1 MKPARTFRYRLLSLS
16 PPGTVLV
23 VVFALII
30 AFILLVGE
38 RWLEE
43 RKSLLDE
50 VEMQAILV
58 GANVSI
64 SLAAGDPQMGNDML
78 TAMAK
83 APHVLSTGLYRREGP
98 LFARFDREKTGH
110 LLPEVTPGLGHS
122 FDGGTLRVTVPVAY
136 SGVPDIGTLT
146 VIATL
151 DGIYSSI
158 LYFAASLLGTV
169 GVATLLG
176 IIATGGLR
184 DRMKQAEHDL
194 HLLALYDRV
203 TGLSNRY
210 AFELAIEQTVLRHQ
224 RDGGGSAL
232 LFIDVDGFKKI
243 NDRFG
248 HASGDQVLQEIGRRI
263 TYTLRA
269 ADVVARL
276 GGDEFGAILVN
287 TSNPADA
294 AHVAESLVRE
304 AVKPFLMGAEAN
316 AHIGFSIGIAMLPD
330 DGDAAAV
337 LMHHA
342 DLAMYHAKSLGKNT
356 YQFFSDTLDNAVRR
370 RLDIEEGLRR
380 AIRGNELSVAYQ
392 PQAAEVSGL
401 PQGVEALVRWTRPD
415 GSVVAPAE
423 FIPVAEESGLIS
435 DIGDFVLK
443 QVCADITTLR
453 QRGLLVPVVA
463 INLSG
468 RQFLRRSFAQDM
480 MRTLTAAGLTP
491 ADIEIELTESVLMDK
506 LDEYRQIMAD
516 LSDCGV
522 KIAIDDFGTGYSSL
536 SYLSKLPVSKLKID
550 QSFVHELPHKANSL
564 TIVTGIVS
572 MAHALGLRVVA
583 EGVETELQA
592 ACLRDNG
599 CDLLQ
604 GYCIGHPMRLEQL
617 AGLLSPMEKRA

>member
-1 MKPARTFRYRLLSLS
+1 MRPVRAKRHWLFNLFPTSTA
-16 PPGTVLV
+16 LV
-23 VVFALII
+23 VAFALAI
-30 AFILLVGE
+30 AFLLLVGQ
-38 RWLEE
+38 RWIEE
-43 RKSLLDE
+43 RRSLLEE
-50 VEMQAILV
+50 VEMQATLV

-64 SLAAGDPQMGNDML
+64 ALAAGDPQMGNEML
-78 TAMAK
+78 AAMAK
-83 APHVLSTGLYRREGP
+83 APHVQSTGLYRREGP
-98 LFARFDREKTGH
+98 LFARYDREMHGLLPDTSPPVGHRFSSGH
-110 LLPEVTPGLGHS
+110 LH
-122 FDGGTLRVTVPVAY
+122 VTVPVAY
-136 SGVPDIGTLT
+136 SGVEDLGTL
-146 VIATL
+146 VVVVTL
-151 DGIYSSI
+151 GGIYSSM
-158 LYFAASLLGTV
+158 LYFVASLLGTIA
-169 GVATLLG
+169 VATVLG
-176 IIATGGLR
+176 MLASRGLR
-184 DRMKQAEHDL
+184 QRMKQAEHDL

-248 HASGDQVLQEIGRRI
+248 HAHGDQVLQEIGRRI
-263 TYTLRA
+263 TYSLRA

-287 TSNPADA
+287 TANPADA
-294 AHVAESLVRE
+294 AHVAENLVRE
-304 AVKPFLMGAEAN
+304 AAKPFMMGDAS

-330 DGDAAAV
+330 DGEAAAT

-342 DLAMYHAKSLGKNT
+342 DLAMYHAKSLGKST

-380 AIRGNELSVAYQ
+380 AIRNHELSLMYQ
-392 PQAAEVSGL
+392 PQAAALGGV
-401 PQGVEALVRWTRPD
+401 PQGVEALVRWIRPD
-415 GSVVAPAE
+415 GSIIAPGE

-443 QVCADITTLR
+443 QVCADINALR
-453 QRGLLVPVVA
+453 ERGLEVPVVA
-463 INLSG
+463 VNLSG

-491 ADIEIELTESVLMDK
+491 ADIEIELTESVLMDR

-516 LSDCGV
+516 LSASGV
-522 KIAIDDFGTGYSSL
+522 RIAIDDFGTGYSSL

-550 QSFVHELPHKANSL
+550 QSFVQELPHNANSL

-583 EGVETELQA
+583 EGVETEAQA
-592 ACLRDNG
+592 ASLRSNG

-604 GYCIGHPMRLEQL
+604 GYCIGRPMPLEQL
-617 AGLLSPMEKRA
+617 AACLPKAEQSA

>member
-1 MKPARTFRYRLLSLS
+1 MKPARTTRHWLLNVF
-16 PPGTVLV
+16 PTGTALV
-23 VVFALII
+23 IVFALLI
-30 AFILLVGE
+30 AFLMLVSQ

-43 RKSLLDE
+43 RGSLLAE
-50 VEMQAILV
+50 VKLQATLV
-58 GANVSI
+58 GENVSI

-78 TAMAK
+78 AAMAN
-83 APHVLSTGLYRREGP
+83 APRVQNTGLYRRDGQ
-98 LFARFDREKTGH
+98 LFARYDRDRQRALPATSPTIGH
-110 LLPEVTPGLGHS
+110 FFEPGFLN
-122 FDGGTLRVTVPVAY
+122 VTVPVNY
-136 SGVPDIGTLT
+136 GGVRDIGTLL
-146 VIATL
+146 VRVTL
-151 DGIYSSI
+151 DGLYSSM
-158 LYFAASLLGTV
+158 LYFIASLLGTV
-169 GVATLLG
+169 TVATLLG
-176 IIATGGLR
+176 LLMSRGLR
-184 DRMKQAEHDL
+184 QRMKQAEHDL
-194 HLLALYDRV
+194 HVLALYDRV

-210 AFELAIEQTVLRHQ
+210 AFEMAIEQTVLRHQ

-248 HASGDQVLQEIGRRI
+248 HASGDKVLQEIGQRI

-304 AVKPFLMGAEAN
+304 AAKPFLMGEAS

-330 DGDAAAV
+330 DGDAGAI

-342 DLAMYHAKSLGKNT
+342 DLAMYHAKSLGKSN

-370 RLDIEEGLRR
+370 RLEIEEGLRR
-380 AIRGNELSVAYQ
+380 ALRDRELSVVYQ
-392 PQAAEVSGL
+392 PQVTTLGAP
-401 PQGVEALVRWTRPD
+401 PQGVEALVRWVRPN
-415 GSVVAPAE
+415 GTNITPCE

-435 DIGDFVLK
+435 DIGDYVLQ
-443 QVCADITTLR
+443 QVCQDILSLR
-453 QRGLLVPVVA
+453 QQGLPVPVVA
-463 INLSG
+463 VNLSG
-468 RQFLRRSFAQDM
+468 RQFLRRTFARDM
-480 MRTLTAAGLTP
+480 MHTIESAGLTA
-491 ADIEIELTESVLMDK
+491 ADIEIELTESVLMDR

-516 LSDCGV
+516 LSASGV

-550 QSFVHELPHKANSL
+550 RSFVSELPDNPNSL

-583 EGVETELQA
+583 EGVETEAQA
-592 ACLRDNG
+592 TCLLDNE

-604 GYCIGHPMRLEQL
+604 GYGTGRPMPLAELARLL
-617 AGLLSPMEKRA
+617 TPAP

>member
-1 MKPARTFRYRLLSLS
+1 MQPARPSRHWLLSLFS
-16 PPGTVLV
+16 TGTALV
-23 VVFALII
+23 VVFALGI
-30 AFILLVGE
+30 AFVLLVGE

-50 VEMQAILV
+50 VEMQAMLV
-58 GANVSI
+58 GSNVSI
-64 SLAAGDPQMGNDML
+64 ALAAGDPQMGNEML
-78 TAMAK
+78 AAMAK
-83 APHVLSTGLYRREGP
+83 APHVQSTGLYRREGQ
-98 LFARFDREKTGH
+98 LFARYDRESPSTLPATSPNIGH
-110 LLPEVTPGLGHS
+110 TFTSGQ
-122 FDGGTLRVTVPVAY
+122 LRITVPVAY
-136 SGVPDIGTLT
+136 SGVQDIGTLV
-146 VIATL
+146 VIASL
-151 DGIYSSI
+151 DGIYNSL
-158 LYFAASLLGTV
+158 LYFVTSLLGTIA
-169 GVATLLG
+169 VATLLG
-176 IIATGGLR
+176 IIATSGLR
-184 DRMKQAEHDL
+184 ERMKQAEHDL

-248 HASGDQVLQEIGRRI
+248 HASGDQVLQEIGQRI

-294 AHVAESLVRE
+294 AHVAENLVRE
-304 AVKPFLMGAEAN
+304 AAKPFLMGEAS

-330 DGDAAAV
+330 DGEAAAI

-342 DLAMYHAKSLGKNT
+342 DLAMYHAKSLGKST

-380 AIRGNELSVAYQ
+380 AIRNNELSVMYQ
-392 PQAAEVSGL
+392 PQVSELNGA
-401 PQGVEALVRWTRPD
+401 PQGIEALVRWIRPD
-415 GSVVAPAE
+415 GIAIAPSE
-423 FIPVAEESGLIS
+423 FIPVAEESGLIT

-443 QVCADITTLR
+443 QVCVDTNLLR
-453 QRGLLVPVVA
+453 QHGLQVPVVA

-468 RQFLRRSFAQDM
+468 RQFMRRTFAQDM

-491 ADIEIELTESVLMDK
+491 EDIEIELTESILMDK

-516 LSDCGV
+516 LSASGV

-550 QSFVHELPHKANSL
+550 QSFVQDLPHNANSQA
-564 TIVTGIVS
+564 IVTGIIG

-583 EGVETELQA
+583 EGVETEAQA
-592 ACLRDNG
+592 VCLRNNG

-604 GYCIGHPMRLEQL
+604 GYCIGHPMHLMQL
-617 AGLLSPMEKRA
+617 ATLLPKIEQRA

>member
-1 MKPARTFRYRLLSLS
+1 MQPPRPSRHWLLSLFS
-16 PPGTVLV
+16 TGTALV
-23 VVFALII
+23 VVFALVI
-30 AFILLVGE
+30 AFVLLVGE

-50 VEMQAILV
+50 VQMQATLV
-58 GANVSI
+58 GSNVSI
-64 SLAAGDPQMGNDML
+64 ALAAGDPQMGNEML
-78 TAMAK
+78 AAMAK
-83 APHVLSTGLYRREGP
+83 APHVQSTGLYRREGE
-98 LFARFDREKTGH
+98 LFARYDREPH
-110 LLPEVTPGLGHS
+110 SELPEVSPPIGHTFNS
-122 FDGGTLRVTVPVAY
+122 DYLSVTVPVAY
-136 SGVPDIGTLT
+136 SGVHDIGTL
-146 VIATL
+146 VVLVTL
-151 DGIYSSI
+151 SGIYSSM
-158 LYFAASLLGTV
+158 LYFITSLLGTAAI
-169 GVATLLG
+169 ATLLG
-176 IIATGGLR
+176 TFASRGLR
-184 DRMKQAEHDL
+184 QRMKQAEHDL
-194 HLLALYDRV
+194 QLLALYDRV

-248 HASGDQVLQEIGRRI
+248 HASGDQVLQEIGQRI

-287 TSNPADA
+287 TSNPSDA

-304 AVKPFLMGAEAN
+304 AAKPFLMGEAS

-330 DGDAAAV
+330 DGEAAAI

-356 YQFFSDTLDNAVRR
+356 YQFFSDTLDNDVRR

-380 AIRGNELSVAYQ
+380 AIRDKELSVAYQ
-392 PQAAEVSGL
+392 PQVSELNGV
-401 PQGVEALVRWTRPD
+401 PQGIEALVRWVRPD
-415 GSVVAPAE
+415 GSSITPGE
-423 FIPVAEESGLIS
+423 FIPVAEESGLIT
-435 DIGDFVLK
+435 DIGDFVLN
-443 QVCADITTLR
+443 QVCADINHLR
-453 QRGLLVPVVA
+453 QRGLRVPVVA
-463 INLSG
+463 FNLSA
-468 RQFLRRSFAQDM
+468 RQFMRHSFAQDM
-480 MRTLTAAGLTP
+480 IRTLTAAGLTP
-491 ADIEIELTESVLMDK
+491 TDIEIELTESVLMDK

-516 LSDCGV
+516 LSTSGV

-550 QSFVHELPHKANSL
+550 QSFVQDLPHNANSL
-564 TIVTGIVS
+564 AIVSGVVS

-583 EGVETELQA
+583 EGVETEAQA
-592 ACLRDNG
+592 ICLRNNG

-604 GYCIGHPMRLEQL
+604 GYCIGHPMHLEQL
-617 AGLLSPMEKRA
+617 AALLPSSGQQV

>member
-1 MKPARTFRYRLLSLS
+1 MRPVRAQRHWLFSLLPTSAA
-16 PPGTVLV
+16 LV
-23 VVFALII
+23 VVFALTI
-30 AFILLVGE
+30 AFILLVGQRWIEE
-38 RWLEE
+38 RRSLLEE
-43 RKSLLDE
+43 
-50 VEMQAILV
+50 VELQATLV

-78 TAMAK
+78 AAMAK
-83 APHVLSTGLYRREGP
+83 APHVQSTGLYRREGP
-98 LFARFDREKTGH
+98 LFARYDRESYSP
-110 LLPEVTPGLGHS
+110 LPETSPPIGHRFS
-122 FDGGTLRVTVPVAY
+122 SGHLRVTVPVAY
-136 SGVPDIGTLT
+136 SGVQDLGTL
-146 VIATL
+146 VVVVTL
-151 DGIYSSI
+151 EGIYSSM
-158 LYFAASLLGTV
+158 LYFVASLLGTI
-169 GVATLLG
+169 A
-176 IIATGGLR
+176 IATVLGMLASRGLR
-184 DRMKQAEHDL
+184 QRMKQAEHDL

-248 HASGDQVLQEIGRRI
+248 HANGDQVLQEIGRRI
-263 TYTLRA
+263 TYSLRA

-287 TSNPADA
+287 TANPADA

-304 AVKPFLMGAEAN
+304 AAKPFLMGDAS
-316 AHIGFSIGIAMLPD
+316 AHVGFSIGIAMLPD
-330 DGDAAAV
+330 DGEAAAT

-342 DLAMYHAKSLGKNT
+342 DLAMYHAKSLGKST

-380 AIRGNELSVAYQ
+380 AIRDQQLSLMYQ
-392 PQAAEVSGL
+392 PQAAELGGS
-401 PQGVEALVRWTRPD
+401 PQGVEALVRWIRPD
-415 GSVVAPAE
+415 GSIVAPHE

-435 DIGDFVLK
+435 DIGDFVLT
-443 QVCADITTLR
+443 QVCADINALR
-453 QRGLLVPVVA
+453 QSGLRVPVVA

-468 RQFLRRSFAQDM
+468 RQFLRRSFAKDM
-480 MRTLTAAGLTP
+480 MRTLMAAGLTP

-516 LSDCGV
+516 LSASGV
-522 KIAIDDFGTGYSSL
+522 RIAIDDFGTGYSSL

-550 QSFVHELPHKANSL
+550 QSFVQELPHNANSL
-564 TIVTGIVS
+564 SIVTGVVS

-583 EGVETELQA
+583 EGVETEAQA
-592 ACLRDNG
+592 ACLRNNG

-604 GYCIGHPMRLEQL
+604 GYCIGHPMPLEQL
-617 AGLLSPMEKRA
+617 AANLPQAEKRA

>member
-1 MKPARTFRYRLLSLS
+1 MQPASTSRHRLLSLF
-16 PPGTVLV
+16 PTGTALV
-23 VVFALII
+23 VVFALLI
-30 AFILLVGE
+30 AFFLLIGE

-43 RKSLLDE
+43 RRSLLKA
-50 VEMQAILV
+50 VEMQATLV

-64 SLAAGDPQMGNDML
+64 ALAAGDPQMGNDML

-83 APHVLSTGLYRREGP
+83 APHVLSTGLYRREGQ
-98 LFARFDREKTGH
+98 LFARYDREKNHILPDTTPALGHRFSSGH
-110 LLPEVTPGLGHS
+110 LS
-122 FDGGTLRVTVPVAY
+122 VTVPVAY

-151 DGIYSSI
+151 EGIYNSM
-158 LYFAASLLGTV
+158 LYFIASMLGML

-184 DRMKQAEHDL
+184 KRMKQAEHDL

-210 AFELAIEQTVLRHQ
+210 AFELAIEQTVLRHR

-248 HASGDQVLQEIGRRI
+248 HASGDKVLQEIGRRI
-263 TYTLRA
+263 TYSLRA

-287 TSNPADA
+287 TSNPSDA
-294 AHVAESLVRE
+294 AHVAENLVRE
-304 AVKPFLMGAEAN
+304 AAKPFLMGIEAN

-342 DLAMYHAKSLGKNT
+342 DLAMYHAKSLGKGNF
-356 YQFFSDTLDNAVRR
+356 QFFSDTLDNAVRR
-370 RLDIEEGLRR
+370 RLEIEEGLRR
-380 AIRGNELSVAYQ
+380 AIRNKELSLVYQ
-392 PQAAEVSGL
+392 PQAAEVGGP
-401 PQGVEALVRWTRPD
+401 PQGMEALVRWIRPD
-415 GSVVAPAE
+415 GTVVTPGE
-423 FIPVAEESGLIS
+423 FIPVAEESGLIV
-435 DIGDFVLK
+435 DIGDFVLS
-443 QVCADITTLR
+443 QICADINSLR
-453 QRGLLVPVVA
+453 QRGLQVPVVA

-480 MRTLTAAGLTP
+480 VRTLTAASLTP

-516 LSDCGV
+516 LSTSGV

-536 SYLSKLPVSKLKID
+536 SYLARLPVSKLKID
-550 QSFVHELPHKANSL
+550 QSFVQDLPHNTNSL
-564 TIVTGIVS
+564 TIVSGIVS

-583 EGVETELQA
+583 EGVESEAQA
-592 ACLRDNG
+592 SCLRSNA

-617 AGLLSPMEKRA
+617 ASLLPPAEKRA

>member
-1 MKPARTFRYRLLSLS
+1 MRPVRAQRHWLFNLFPSSTA
-16 PPGTVLV
+16 LV
-23 VVFALII
+23 VAFALTI
-30 AFILLVGE
+30 AFFLLVGQ
-38 RWLEE
+38 RWIEE
-43 RKSLLDE
+43 RRSLLEE
-50 VEMQAILV
+50 VEMQAALV

-64 SLAAGDPQMGNDML
+64 SLAAGDPQMGNEML
-78 TAMAK
+78 AAMAK
-83 APHVLSTGLYRREGP
+83 APHVQSTGLYRREGP
-98 LFARFDREKTGH
+98 LFARYDRQPRSQ
-110 LLPEVTPGLGHS
+110 LPETSPAIGHNFS
-122 FDGGTLRVTVPVAY
+122 SGHLRVTVPVAY
-136 SGVPDIGTLT
+136 SGVQDIGTLA
-146 VIATL
+146 VVVTL
-151 DGIYSSI
+151 EGIYSSM
-158 LYFAASLLGTV
+158 LYFIASLLGTIA
-169 GVATLLG
+169 VATVLG
-176 IIATGGLR
+176 MLASGGLR
-184 DRMKQAEHDL
+184 RRMKQAEHDL

-248 HASGDQVLQEIGRRI
+248 HAHGDQVLQEIGRRI
-263 TYTLRA
+263 TYSLRA

-287 TSNPADA
+287 TANPADA

-304 AVKPFLMGAEAN
+304 AAKPFLMEDASAY
-316 AHIGFSIGIAMLPD
+316 IGFSIGIAMLPD
-330 DGDAAAV
+330 DGEAAAT

-342 DLAMYHAKSLGKNT
+342 DLAMYHAKSLGKST

-370 RLDIEEGLRR
+370 RLDIEEGLRC
-380 AIRGNELSVAYQ
+380 AIRNQELSLMYQ
-392 PQAAEVSGL
+392 PQTAELGGS
-401 PQGVEALVRWTRPD
+401 PQGVEALVRWIRPD
-415 GSVVAPAE
+415 GSMVTPCE

-443 QVCADITTLR
+443 QVCADINALH

-516 LSDCGV
+516 LSASGV
-522 KIAIDDFGTGYSSL
+522 RIAIDDFGTGYSSL

-550 QSFVHELPHKANSL
+550 QSFVQELPHNANSL
-564 TIVTGIVS
+564 SIVTGVVS

-583 EGVETELQA
+583 EGVETEAQA
-592 ACLRDNG
+592 DCLCNNG

-604 GYCIGHPMRLEQL
+604 GYCIGRPMPLEQL
-617 AGLLSPMEKRA
+617 ATCLPRAEKRA

>member
-30 AFILLVGE
+30 GFILLVGE
-38 RWLEE
+38 RWLEA

-78 TAMAK
+78 AAMAK
-83 APHVLSTGLYRREGP
+83 APHVLSTGLYRREGQ

-110 LLPEVTPGLGHS
+110 LLPEVTPELGHR
-122 FDGGTLRVTVPVAY
+122 FGGGTLRVTVPVAY

-151 DGIYSSI
+151 EGIYSSI

-176 IIATGGLR
+176 IITTGGLR
-184 DRMKQAEHDL
+184 ERMKQAEHDL

-380 AIRGNELSVAYQ
+380 AIRGNELYVAYQ
-392 PQAAEVSGL
+392 PQAAEVGGL

-423 FIPVAEESGLIS
+423 FVPVAEESGLIS

-443 QVCADITTLR
+443 RVCEDITSLR
-453 QRGLLVPVVA
+453 QRGLHVPVVA

-480 MRTLTAAGLTP
+480 MRTLNSAGLTP

-506 LDEYRQIMAD
+506 LDEYRQIMAE

-550 QSFVHELPHKANSL
+550 QSFVHDLPHKANSL

-583 EGVETELQA
+583 EGVETEVQA
-592 ACLRDNG
+592 TCLRDNG

-617 AGLLSPMEKRA
+617 ASLLPPVEKRA

>member
-1 MKPARTFRYRLLSLS
+1 MKPARPDRHWLLSLI
-16 PPGTVLV
+16 PTGTALVIVL
-23 VVFALII
+23 ALVI
-30 AFILLVGE
+30 AFVMLVSQ

-43 RKSLLDE
+43 RKSLLEE
-50 VEMQAILV
+50 VQQQASLV

-64 SLAAGDPQMGNDML
+64 ALAAGDSQMGNEML
-78 TAMAK
+78 AAMAK
-83 APHVLSTGLYRREGP
+83 APRVLSTGLYRRDGR
-98 LFARFDREKTGH
+98 LFSRYDRDKQNALPELSPRTGH
-110 LLPEVTPGLGHS
+110 RFTAGRL
-122 FDGGTLRVTVPVAY
+122 DVTVAVGYGGVA
-136 SGVPDIGTLT
+136 DIGTL
-146 VIATL
+146 VVQVTL
-151 DGIYSSI
+151 DGVYRSM
-158 LYFAASLLGTV
+158 LYYIASLLGTV
-169 GVATLLG
+169 AVATLLG
-176 IIATGGLR
+176 LLVSRGLR
-184 DRMKQAEHDL
+184 QRMKQAEHDL

-248 HASGDQVLQEIGRRI
+248 HASGDKVLQEIGQRI

-304 AVKPFLMGAEAN
+304 AAKPFLMGEAS

-330 DGDAAAV
+330 DGEAAAI

-342 DLAMYHAKSLGKNT
+342 DLAMYHAKSQGKSN

-370 RLDIEEGLRR
+370 RLEIEEGLRR
-380 AIRGNELSVAYQ
+380 AIRENELSLAYQ
-392 PQAAEVSGL
+392 PQAAQLGCK
-401 PQGVEALVRWTRPD
+401 PQGVEALVRWLRPD
-415 GSVVAPAE
+415 GSSVPPSE

-435 DIGDFVLK
+435 DIGDFVLR
-443 QVCADITTLR
+443 QVCADICQLR
-453 QRGLLVPVVA
+453 QCGLEVPIVA

-468 RQFLRRSFAQDM
+468 RQFLRRSFARDM
-480 MRTLTAAGLTP
+480 MQTLHEEGLTP
-491 ADIEIELTESVLMDK
+491 ADIEIELTESVLMDR

-516 LSDCGV
+516 LSTSGV

-550 QSFVHELPHKANSL
+550 RSFVSDLPDNANSL

-583 EGVETELQA
+583 EGVETEAQA
-592 ACLRDNG
+592 ACLLENN

-604 GYCIGHPMRLEQL
+604 GYFVGRPVPLEQL
-617 AGLLSPMEKRA
+617 ARQLQTAT

>member
-1 MKPARTFRYRLLSLS
+1 MKPVRTSRPWLHSLF
-16 PPGTVLV
+16 PTGTALV
-23 VVFALII
+23 VVFALLI
-30 AFILLVGE
+30 AFFLLIGE
-38 RWLEE
+38 RWIEE
-43 RKSLLDE
+43 RRSLLNE
-50 VEMQAILV
+50 VEMQATLV

-64 SLAAGDPQMGNDML
+64 ALAAGDPQMGNEML

-83 APHVLSTGLYRREGP
+83 APHVQSTGLYRREGQ
-98 LFARFDREKTGH
+98 LFARYDREKIHH
-110 LLPEVTPGLGHS
+110 LLPATAPALGHAFS
-122 FDGGTLRVTVPVAY
+122 SGYLRVTVPVAY
-136 SGVPDIGTLT
+136 SGVTDIGTLT
-146 VIATL
+146 VIAAL
-151 DGIYSSI
+151 DDIYNSM
-158 LYFAASLLGTV
+158 LYFVASLLGTM

-184 DRMKQAEHDL
+184 ERMKQAEHDL

-294 AHVAESLVRE
+294 AHVAENLVRE
-304 AVKPFLMGAEAN
+304 AAKPFLMGAEAN

-330 DGDAAAV
+330 DGEAAAI

-342 DLAMYHAKSLGKNT
+342 DLAMYHAKSLGKSN

-380 AIRGNELSVAYQ
+380 AIRDNELSIMYQ
-392 PQAAEVSGL
+392 PQAAEVDGS
-401 PQGVEALVRWTRPD
+401 PEGVEALVRWIRPD
-415 GSVVAPAE
+415 GSVVTPGE

-443 QVCADITTLR
+443 QVCEDVNTLR

-491 ADIEIELTESVLMDK
+491 CGYRNRADRKRADGQAGRVPPDHGRPERQRRQDRHRRFR
-506 LDEYRQIMAD
+506 YRLLLAQ
-516 LSDCGV
+516 LS
-522 KIAIDDFGTGYSSL
+522 I
-536 SYLSKLPVSKLKID
+536 
-550 QSFVHELPHKANSL
+550 
-564 TIVTGIVS
+564 
-572 MAHALGLRVVA
+572 
-583 EGVETELQA
+583 QA
-592 ACLRDNG
+592 ASIQTQDRPELC
-599 CDLLQ
+599 
-604 GYCIGHPMRLEQL
+604 
-617 AGLLSPMEKRA
+617 A

>member
-1 MKPARTFRYRLLSLS
+1 MTVVLL
-16 PPGTVLV
+16 
-23 VVFALII
+23 I

-50 VEMQAILV
+50 VQMQAALV

-64 SLAAGDPQMGNDML
+64 AIAARDPQMGNDML
-78 TAMAK
+78 EAMHK
-83 APHVLSTGLYRREGP
+83 APHILSTGLYRREGP
-98 LFARFDREKTGH
+98 LFARYDRQKPSP
-110 LLPEVTPGLGHS
+110 LPEQSPPLGHVFS
-122 FDGGTLRVTVPVAY
+122 RGQLQVTVSVAY
-136 SGVPDIGTLT
+136 GGVSDIGTLV
-146 VIATL
+146 VIASL
-151 DGIYSSI
+151 DSVYSSI
-158 LYFAASLLGTV
+158 LYFIGSLLGTV

-176 IIATGGLR
+176 LAMSRGLR
-184 DRMKQAEHDL
+184 KRMKQAEHDL

-210 AFELAIEQTVLRHQ
+210 AFELAIEQTVLRHG

-287 TSNPADA
+287 TANPADA

-304 AVKPFLMGAEAN
+304 AAKPFRMGEAS
-316 AHIGFSIGIAMLPD
+316 AHVGFSIGIAMLPD

-342 DLAMYHAKSLGKNT
+342 DLAMYHAKSLGKSN
-356 YQFFSDTLDNAVRR
+356 YQFFSDTLDNAVRH
-370 RLDIEEGLRR
+370 RLEIEEGLRR
-380 AIRGNELSVAYQ
+380 AIRDGELSVMYQ
-392 PQAAEVSGL
+392 PQLATL
-401 PQGVEALVRWTRPD
+401 QGHPVGTEALVRWTRPD
-415 GSVVAPAE
+415 GKAVAPAD
-423 FIPVAEESGLIS
+423 FIPVAEESGLIG
-435 DIGDFVLK
+435 DIGDFVL
-443 QVCADITTLR
+443 QRVCADINALR
-453 QRGLLVPVVA
+453 RRGLKVPVVA

-468 RQFLRRSFAQDM
+468 RQFLRRSFAHDM
-480 MRTLTAAGLTP
+480 VQTLERHGLTP
-491 ADIEIELTESVLMDK
+491 ADIEIELTESVLMDR
-506 LDEYRQIMAD
+506 LDEYRQIMGE
-516 LSDCGV
+516 LSACGV
-522 KIAIDDFGTGYSSL
+522 RIAIDDFGTGYSSL

-550 QSFVHELPHKANSL
+550 QSFVQELPDDANSL
-564 TIVTGIVS
+564 TIVSGIVS

-583 EGVETELQA
+583 EGVESGPQA
-592 ACLRDNG
+592 ECLLERG

-604 GYCIGHPMRLEQL
+604 GYRIGRPMTLEQL
-617 AGLLSPMEKRA
+617 AQLLAPQVAA

>member
-1 MKPARTFRYRLLSLS
+1 
-16 PPGTVLV
+16 
-23 VVFALII
+23 VVFALVI
-30 AFILLVGE
+30 AFVLLVGQ
-38 RWLEE
+38 RWIEE
-43 RKSLLDE
+43 RSTLLQE
-50 VEMQAILV
+50 VELQATLV

-64 SLAAGDPQMGNDML
+64 ALAAGDPQMGNDML
-78 TAMAK
+78 AAMAE
-83 APHVLSTGLYRREGP
+83 APHIQSTGLYRREGE
-98 LFARFDREKTGH
+98 LFARYDREKPSP
-110 LLPEVTPGLGHS
+110 LPEHTPELGHR
-122 FDGGTLRVTVPVAY
+122 FNDGNLRVTVPVAY

-146 VIATL
+146 VVATL
-151 DGIYSSI
+151 GGIYNSM
-158 LYFAASLLGTV
+158 LYFITSLLGTAA
-169 GVATLLG
+169 VATVLG
-176 IIATGGLR
+176 LIASRGLR
-184 DRMKQAEHDL
+184 ERMKQAEHDL

-294 AHVAESLVRE
+294 AHVAENLVLE
-304 AVKPFLMGAEAN
+304 AAKPFIMGEAS

-330 DGDAAAV
+330 DGDAASV

-342 DLAMYHAKSLGKNT
+342 DLAMYHAKSLGKSN
-356 YQFFSDTLDNAVRR
+356 YQFFSHTLDNAVRR

-380 AIRGNELSVAYQ
+380 AVRNNELSVVYQ
-392 PQAAEVSGL
+392 PQATAVGGE
-401 PQGVEALVRWTRPD
+401 PQGLETLVRWTRPD
-415 GSVVAPAE
+415 GISIPPAE

-435 DIGDFVLK
+435 DIGDFVLQ
-443 QVCADITTLR
+443 QVCADVNVLR
-453 QRGLLVPVVA
+453 QRGLQVPIVA

-468 RQFLRRSFAQDM
+468 RQFLRHSFAQDM
-480 MRTLTAAGLTP
+480 MQTLSAAGLTP
-491 ADIEIELTESVLMDK
+491 ADIEIELTESVLMDR

-516 LSDCGV
+516 LSACGV

-550 QSFVHELPHKANSL
+550 QSFVQELPHKANSL

-583 EGVETELQA
+583 EGVETEAQA
-592 ACLRDNG
+592 NCLRANG

-604 GYCIGHPMRLEQL
+604 GFCIGHPMRLEQL
-617 AGLLSPMEKRA
+617 AELLPRAEKRA